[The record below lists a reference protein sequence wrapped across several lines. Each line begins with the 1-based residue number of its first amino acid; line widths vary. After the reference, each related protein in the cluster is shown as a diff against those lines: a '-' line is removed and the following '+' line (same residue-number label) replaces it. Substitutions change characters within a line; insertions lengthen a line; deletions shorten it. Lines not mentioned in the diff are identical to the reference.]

1 MESEFV
7 KKYCNPIQI
16 DYNKKRDIREDIK
29 VEKRKENIGMKVQ
42 NITDIDAFFKVIDNC
57 KGKVELVTGE
67 GDRLNLKSKLS
78 QYVSM
83 ANIFSNGEIPE
94 LEIIAYEKE
103 DTDRLIQ
110 FMMDG
115 E

>member
-1 MESEFV
+1 MDV
-7 KKYCNPIQI
+7 KGEII
-16 DYNKKRDIREDIK
+16 
-29 VEKRKENIGMKVQ
+29 MKVQ
-42 NITDIDAFFKVIDNC
+42 NITDIEGFFKVIDEC

-94 LEIIAYEKE
+94 LEIIAYERE
-103 DTDRLIQ
+103 DTDRLIK

>member
-1 MESEFV
+1 
-7 KKYCNPIQI
+7 
-16 DYNKKRDIREDIK
+16 
-29 VEKRKENIGMKVQ
+29 MKVQ
-42 NITDIDAFFKVIDNC
+42 NITDIEGFFKVVDQC

-94 LEIIAYEKE
+94 LEILAYEKE
-103 DTDRLIQ
+103 DTDRLIG
-110 FMMDG
+110 FMING

>member
-1 MESEFV
+1 
-7 KKYCNPIQI
+7 
-16 DYNKKRDIREDIK
+16 
-29 VEKRKENIGMKVQ
+29 MKVQ
-42 NITDIDAFFKVIDNC
+42 NITDIDKFFKVIDDC

-83 ANIFSNGEIPE
+83 ANIFSGGEIPE

-103 DTDRLIQ
+103 DIDRLVNYDQRLEMILRTVLPEERTV
-110 FMMDG
+110 FFVLIYRICPKDDCLK
-115 E
+115 